1 MSDDDGKARQ
11 RIAEELFESVTIPI
25 YSGHHLRL
33 KTDRTVTLCGR
44 NIEQAFPV
52 RRDDGQPH
60 KGCLAP
66 AFALVDEEANRR
78 MHEESNLLTP
88 GMPAPLAT
96 PDEVE
101 KRRGWMRRRR

>member
-1 MSDDDGKARQ
+1 MSDTTDRTRQ

-33 KTDRTVTLCGR
+33 KSDRTQTLCGR
-44 NIEQAFPV
+44 RIDKAFPV

-60 KGCLAP
+60 AACLAP

-78 MHEESNLLTP
+78 MHDAIGAVTP
-88 GMPAPLAT
+88 GMTAPLAT